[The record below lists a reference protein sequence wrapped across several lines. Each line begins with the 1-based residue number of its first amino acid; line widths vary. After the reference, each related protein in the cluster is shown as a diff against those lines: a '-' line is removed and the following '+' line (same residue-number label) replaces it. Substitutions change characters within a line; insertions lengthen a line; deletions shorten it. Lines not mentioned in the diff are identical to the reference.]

1 MIDPRTGRIR
11 VRYVDVESEAYQTLA
26 AYMIRLKPEDFA
38 QPETVAA
45 LARAGNVT
53 DAEFV
58 ARFGRLAR
66 R

>member
-1 MIDPRTGRIR
+1 
-11 VRYVDVESEAYQTLA
+11 
-26 AYMIRLKPEDFA
+26 MIRLKPEDFA
-38 QPETVAA
+38 QPETVTA